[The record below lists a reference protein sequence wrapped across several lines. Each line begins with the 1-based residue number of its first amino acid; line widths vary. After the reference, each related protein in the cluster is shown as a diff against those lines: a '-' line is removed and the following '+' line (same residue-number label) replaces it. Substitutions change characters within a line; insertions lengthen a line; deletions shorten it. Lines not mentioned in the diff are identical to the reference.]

1 MDLFMAQ
8 HVRHAEYVDGRPTVH
23 FDEDGDIAF
32 DENEGDCLNILGI
45 FSSERGALDR
55 IEFAKSEPGFRDE
68 PECFYV
74 APYTLD
80 EPLLVGG
87 VFVYDVD

>member
-1 MDLFMAQ
+1 MVQ
-8 HVRHAEYVDGRPTVH
+8 HVRHAEYEDGRAIEH
-23 FDEDGDIAF
+23 FDSDGDIIF
-32 DENEGDCLNILGI
+32 DENEGDRLNILGI
-45 FSSERGALDR
+45 FSSERTALER
-55 IEFAKSEPGFRDE
+55 IASAKSEPGFRDE

-87 VFVYDVD
+87 VFVHEVD